1 VEYFMADDTDAREIA
16 DRLALRALGDEYA
29 RAVDHRDRDALLAVF
44 HPDGVLVLLDQ
55 VDPTVVTATRRG
67 HEELG
72 DITTVIA
79 RAYDRTFH
87 FVGTTSYDVD
97 GDRATGEVYC
107 LAHHLTPTRHGGTD
121 YVMLIRYQDTYS
133 RRDGRWAIDE
143 RRLITDWTETHA
155 ANRP

>member
-1 VEYFMADDTDAREIA
+1 MPDDTDAHDIA
-16 DRLALRALGDEYA
+16 DRLAVRALADQYA
-29 RAVDHRDRDALLAVF
+29 WAVDRRDRDALVAVF

-87 FVGTTSYDVD
+87 FIGTTRYEID

-133 RRDGRWAIDE
+133 RRDGKWAIDE
-143 RRLITDWTETHA
+143 RRLITDWTETHT